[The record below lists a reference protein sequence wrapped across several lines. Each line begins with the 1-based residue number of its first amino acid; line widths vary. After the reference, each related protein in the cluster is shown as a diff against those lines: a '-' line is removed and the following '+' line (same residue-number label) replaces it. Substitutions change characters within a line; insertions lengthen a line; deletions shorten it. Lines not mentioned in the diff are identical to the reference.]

1 MIKTVLALLCVG
13 GILGLLIAFSDTQ
26 PSNIYVIHN
35 NTAKEPLE
43 IILERY
49 YCSQDNVPILEL
61 FNTAQAIKPNGDTYF
76 FNDIGSFFLWIEKQE
91 EKENL
96 TLWVYTT
103 DTERYVPAK
112 TAWYS
117 RVGMTPMGYGF
128 SPYEFHVYDTAD
140 YYFDEVYTF
149 AQRGETLWHPMVR
162 HLLVE
167 NRL

>member
-26 PSNIYVIHN
+26 PSKIYVIHN

-49 YCSQDNVPILEL
+49 
-61 FNTAQAIKPNGDTYF
+61 
-76 FNDIGSFFLWIEKQE
+76 
-91 EKENL
+91 
-96 TLWVYTT
+96 
-103 DTERYVPAK
+103 VPAR

-128 SPYEFHVYDTAD
+128 SPYEFHLYDTAD

-149 AQRGETLWHPMVR
+149 AQGGETLWHPMVR